1 MKAVSLYKLTNTQ
14 QTLASI
20 TEEAISQ
27 FSFKPCG
34 STDTHRI
41 GFSETEI
48 DSLFVTQLPNKIVL
62 SVTEQ
67 YKKPKKYS
75 VQTLVEQQKIIFEAD
90 SGVPANKKLI
100 KQWTLEA
107 TESLLPTT
115 EPDEPKTYTVVIR
128 NDGLVMVEASY
139 KKAEDILSLLRK
151 TIGSLPVVPV
161 ETEIPVGDF
170 LDSLVTAKSSDK
182 ITLGNKGVF
191 LTSEGLSHTLSKG
204 SLYDSSAKELVEDE
218 GAMTSLL
225 SVNYDGVVD
234 FTIKDDLSLSGIKFD
249 KEVFIE
255 VEKDDVAST
264 TILKLNEIDKIVD
277 DILGRVKV
285 K

>member
-1 MKAVSLYKLTNTQ
+1 MKTVSLYKLTNTQ

-20 TEEAISQ
+20 TEETISQ

-34 STDTHRI
+34 SMDTHRI

-139 KKAEDILSLLRK
+139 KKAEDILALLRK
-151 TIGSLPVVPV
+151 AIGSLPVVPFEV
-161 ETEIPVGDF
+161 ECSVGDK
-170 LDSLVTAKSSDK
+170 LDDLVIEKDK
-182 ITLGNKGVF
+182 LVFTLGNKANF
-191 LTSEGLSHTLSKG
+191 ATPEGLTHSISRG
-204 SLYDSSAKELVEDE
+204 SLYDSNAKDLVN
-218 GAMTSLL
+218 GGYMTTSLQL
-225 SVNYDGVVD
+225 ELEGTLFTLKDTLEIDGV
-234 FTIKDDLSLSGIKFD
+234 KFD
-249 KEVFIE
+249 KELFSE
-255 VEKDDVAST
+255 LEKGDESSSVL
-264 TILKLNEIDKIVD
+264 LKLSEVDKLVKEVVD
-277 DILGRVKV
+277 YLK
-285 K
+285 

>member
-1 MKAVSLYKLTNTQ
+1 MKAVSIYKLTNAQ
-14 QTLASI
+14 QTITTI
-20 TEEAISQ
+20 TEEVIEQ
-27 FSFKPCG
+27 FQFRPCG
-34 STDTHRI
+34 SMDTHRM

-48 DSLFVTQLPNKIVL
+48 DSLFVTHLPNKVVL

-75 VQTLVEQQKIIFEAD
+75 VQTLVEQQKVIFEAD
-90 SGVPANKKLI
+90 SGIPANKKLI
-100 KQWTLEA
+100 KQWTIEA

-139 KKAEDILSLLRK
+139 RKAEDILALIRK
-151 TIGSLPVVPV
+151 AIGSLPLVPV

-170 LDSLVTAKSSDK
+170 LDSLVTSKSSDK

-191 LTSEGLSHTLSKG
+191 LTVEGLSHTLAKS
-204 SLYDSSAKELVEDE
+204 SLYDSPAKELVEKE

-234 FTIKDDLSLSGIKFD
+234 FTIKDDLSLSGVKFD
-249 KEVFIE
+249 KEMFTE
-255 VEKDDVAST
+255 VDKDDVAST
-264 TILKLNEIDKIVD
+264 NILKLNEIDTMVD
-277 DILGRVKV
+277 DILDRVKV